1 MRIIMKLLL
10 TAVAVFV
17 LAHILP
23 GVYLEGYTSAL
34 IVAVV
39 LGLLRLIVKPI
50 LILITLPITILT
62 LGIFLLFINAF
73 IILMADYF
81 IAGFAVKNICH
92 TILFSLLLSIFQS
105 LLFTFLKSKK
115 RS

>member
-1 MRIIMKLLL
+1 MNTLFKLLL
-10 TAVAVFV
+10 TAVAVFI

-23 GVYLEGYTSAL
+23 GVQVDGYVSAL

-50 LILITLPITILT
+50 LVILTLPITVLT
-62 LGIFLLFINAF
+62 LGLFLLFINAF

-81 IAGFAVKNICH
+81 IDGFAVRNIWYG
-92 TILFSLLLSIFQS
+92 ILFSVLLSILQS
-105 LLFTFLKSKK
+105 ILFTFLKSDK

>member
-1 MRIIMKLLL
+1 MKIILKLLL
-10 TAVAVFV
+10 TAVAVFI

-23 GVYLEGYTSAL
+23 GVQVDGYISAL
-34 IVAVV
+34 IVALV
-39 LGLLRLIVKPI
+39 LGVLRLIVKPI
-50 LILITLPITILT
+50 LVVLTLPITILT

-81 IAGFAVKNICH
+81 VDGFGVKNIWYG
-92 TILFSLLLSIFQS
+92 ILFSVLLSIFQS
-105 LLFTFLKSKK
+105 ILYTFLKSDK